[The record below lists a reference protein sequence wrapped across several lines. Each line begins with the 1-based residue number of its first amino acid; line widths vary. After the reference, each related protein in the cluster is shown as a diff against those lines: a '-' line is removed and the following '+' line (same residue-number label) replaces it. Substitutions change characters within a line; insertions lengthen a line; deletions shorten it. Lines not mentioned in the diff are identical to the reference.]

1 MDIEFDDD
9 DSGFWQA
16 RAVHAMASRSLAGAA
31 RDGDR
36 ELMKFLE
43 EASLEHLQRE
53 DYAKLRASFGLRD
66 SEWPVWSLMNQFWRR
81 TLGPS
86 QQEEELSAQRGEALE
101 RAERAE
107 ASAFDAMAE
116 TAQVA
121 HERDH
126 WQAEAAR
133 LKALVEQLEAA
144 QSQAADGEA
153 RED

>member
-16 RAVHAMASRSLAGAA
+16 RAVHAMARRSLAGAE

-66 SEWPVWSLMNQFWRR
+66 REWPVWSLMNQFWRR

-116 TAQVA
+116 TAQLA

-126 WQAEAAR
+126 WQAEAVR
-133 LKALVEQLEAA
+133 LKARVEQLEAA
-144 QSQAADGEA
+144 PSQAADGEP

>member
-1 MDIEFDDD
+1 
-9 DSGFWQA
+9 
-16 RAVHAMASRSLAGAA
+16 
-31 RDGDR
+31 
-36 ELMKFLE
+36 
-43 EASLEHLQRE
+43 
-53 DYAKLRASFGLRD
+53 
-66 SEWPVWSLMNQFWRR
+66 MNQFWRR

-116 TAQVA
+116 AAQVA

-126 WQAEAAR
+126 WQAEAER
-133 LKALVEQLEAA
+133 LKAIVAQFEAA
-144 QSQAADGEA
+144 QAPVGDGEP